1 MDFDTI
7 STVSPAL
14 NLSIDRL
21 QKKQADLEDKLTNVA
36 NGLSSLY
43 DECRLRNDMIYDIQK
58 RLDRLEE
65 GKADKSELMKMNDEK
80 ANKSQLKVTVNRED
94 FDNAIRDMS
103 GQINRILTDM
113 MELETNWKLVI
124 NDTQDSLKMAMSSK
138 DMELFKK
145 NLESRLKTLKNL
157 LETTRAQET
166 RDQGTN
172 DSTAVFRKQLLGYR
186 CVTCDKDTLPVAGD
200 PVASIPLSGHLPHI
214 DTIRPYTAFDLHN
227 IRSQGKYGRTGYD
240 ERVWMKTKNKTDHNY
255 RKHVA
260 ESLNYAFN
268 AYEEHD
274 MNDSL
279 PIQGGSSIPKGYA
292 ITQAGRSCGAGHTL
306 TNPHIRFT
314 NLRSSN
320 DEWGAQNQDFRYDH
334 RAPTPNAQPSEQR
347 TQQQVAEKVVH
358 DKVEQTHHETEILGS
373 DGHIYKGRFMQG
385 HPSK

>member
-65 GKADKSELMKMNDEK
+65 SKADKSELLKMNEEK

-103 GQINRILTDM
+103 GQINRIFTDM
-113 MELETNWKLVI
+113 MELETNWKSVI

-138 DMELFKK
+138 DMESFKK

-166 RDQGTN
+166 RDHGTN
-172 DSTAVFRKQLLGYR
+172 DSSYHKHQLR
-186 CVTCDKDTLPVAGD
+186 VGD

-320 DEWGAQNQDFRYDH
+320 DEWGSNQDFRYDH
-334 RAPTPNAQPSEQR
+334 RAPTPNGQPSEQR